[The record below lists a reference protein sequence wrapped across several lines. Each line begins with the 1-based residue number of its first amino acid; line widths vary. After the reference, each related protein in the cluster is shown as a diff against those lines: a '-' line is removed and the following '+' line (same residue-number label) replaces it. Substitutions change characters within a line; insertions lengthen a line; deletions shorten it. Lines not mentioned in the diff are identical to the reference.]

1 MKWVLVAFVLCSCAP
16 TAPAVV
22 PAVPAPAASSLPA
35 DVIFAVPAWQCDP
48 PIDVGMSF
56 GALSDL
62 MAGCEDRKRHLQVE
76 LAKERTKRQIAEDET
91 EAMRKAQAALVWRAT
106 WMPWIAGGAGVVVTA
121 AISVLLYSLKSS
133 VVVAH

>member
-1 MKWVLVAFVLCSCAP
+1 MKWALIAFVLCSCAP

-22 PAVPAPAASSLPA
+22 PAAPAPAASMPA
-35 DVIFAVPAWQCDP
+35 DIIYAVPAWQCSP

-62 MAGCEDRKRHLQVE
+62 MAGCENRKRPLAVE

-91 EAMRKAQAALVWRAT
+91 EAMRQAQSALVWRAT
-106 WMPWIAGGAGVVVTA
+106 WMPWIVGGAGVVVTA

-133 VVVAH
+133 IVVAH